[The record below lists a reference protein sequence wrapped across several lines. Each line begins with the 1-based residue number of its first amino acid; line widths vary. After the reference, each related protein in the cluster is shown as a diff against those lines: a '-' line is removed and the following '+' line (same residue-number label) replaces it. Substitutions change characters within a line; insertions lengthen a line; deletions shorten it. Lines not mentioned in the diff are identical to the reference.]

1 MKHVVYIILSLIFFL
16 LVLRPVELGA
26 QAPNTYVYKTQ
37 NGISLNLDVYK
48 PLNYSQSGRTHP
60 AIVFFFGGGWV
71 NGSKAHFKPQS
82 EFFARRGL
90 VCITVSYRI
99 QSIHGTS
106 PTVAIQDARDAMR
119 WVRSHAREFRI
130 DPQKIIA
137 SGGSAGGH
145 LALATALISHYDD
158 PYQTIDPRPNALI
171 LFNPVVNTS
180 SRGYGAQKMGRD
192 SLLASPYHNVTIG
205 LPPMLIFHGTKDRVV
220 PYQNILDFQSRVQS
234 FGNYCYV
241 SSFPGK
247 SHGFFNQNRG
257 GGLDY
262 MKTLVRSDKFIRL
275 LGYL

>member
-1 MKHVVYIILSLIFFL
+1 MKQIVYTSLIFLFFL
-16 LVLRPVELGA
+16 LFLKPVQVSA
-26 QAPNTYVYKTQ
+26 QAPETYVYKTQ

-48 PLNYSQSGRTHP
+48 PLNYSQRGRSYP

-71 NGSKAHFKPQS
+71 NGSKAHFKPQA

-90 VCITVSYRI
+90 VCVTVSYRI
-99 QSIHGTS
+99 HSLHGTS
-106 PTVAIQDARDAMR
+106 PTAAIQDARDAMR
-119 WVRSHAREFRI
+119 WVRSHARELRI
-130 DPQKIIA
+130 NPQRIIA

-145 LALATALISHYDD
+145 LALATALISHYDA
-158 PYQTIDPRPNALI
+158 PHSAIDPRPNALI

-205 LPPMLIFHGTKDRVV
+205 LPPMIIFHGTKDKVV

-247 SHGFFNQNRG
+247 SHGFFNQNRE